1 MDSALE
7 LFFLEQLDERKG
19 EIRSKQNC
27 KLFKVKKQAAWEELT
42 ALVNSRSPVVQY
54 TVKSLKKKW
63 ENIQLRMQD
72 QVLIGSITASD
83 RIHPARSSRVQ

>member
-1 MDSALE
+1 MSIVEALKV
-7 LFFLEQLDERKG
+7 FIPIEQSDKMTVVNL
-19 EIRSKQNC
+19 QNSWII
-27 KLFKVKKQAAWEELT
+27 VD
-42 ALVNSRSPVVQY
+42 ALLY